1 MYLVLPSLLPCYS
14 LDFLGRQLLNQN
26 FLVYVCFSFPP
37 SLPRFQTSRVHARV
51 CVRACFVCV
60 DFFPRISRD
69 FHLGCVVDF
78 ENSTRVEE
86 LTPFW
91 MMFFVLFLPKSSF
104 LGDVFG
110 AMYSFGLFSSGYP
123 SIKTNYAIHILL
135 VSVSLSLF
143 IFPGDLLDA

>member
-1 MYLVLPSLLPCYS
+1 M
-14 LDFLGRQLLNQN
+14 
-26 FLVYVCFSFPP
+26 
-37 SLPRFQTSRVHARV
+37 
-51 CVRACFVCV
+51 
-60 DFFPRISRD
+60 
-69 FHLGCVVDF
+69 VDF